1 MKFFIH
7 TTGCKANQWDSY
19 IISNKLR
26 KEGFTPCPLP
36 YADFIIINA
45 CTLTGGAE
53 RDIKRFINRGRS
65 INEKAKIIL
74 AGCHAQ
80 VYPDKAFGA
89 DIILG
94 QNDKFHIER
103 FLNKEGCFVKS
114 TRAFPMEESIINGL
128 PEGRTRFFFKI
139 QDGCDKFCTYCI
151 VPYARGKSR
160 NRPIS
165 EIIEVMKLLKE
176 RGIKE
181 VVLTG
186 IEISSYKDLTTGM
199 DLKGLLNLLEKSDTP
214 QRIRIS
220 SIDPLYIDREFM
232 KTIAHS
238 KKITKSLHIPL
249 QSGSDRIL
257 ETMGRKYSKAF
268 IMDTVEM
275 LKKGIEDIGIGMD
288 VMVGFPTEDE
298 DAFLETYRLL
308 DTIDIY
314 YLHIFPYSV
323 RKGANSSSME
333 DDVPES
339 IKKERAHRLKKLD
352 INKRKVFY
360 NRFMG
365 KKAWIIPEGKVYKG
379 LYMRGY
385 TDNYIP
391 IYIPYKKGLEN
402 NLTEVTIKGIHDN
415 MVIGETS
422 KQCAATP
429 YFFKSAYFLLS
440 TIFGG

>member
-1 MKFFIH
+1 
-7 TTGCKANQWDSY
+7 
-19 IISNKLR
+19 
-26 KEGFTPCPLP
+26 
-36 YADFIIINA
+36 
-45 CTLTGGAE
+45 
-53 RDIKRFINRGRS
+53 
-65 INEKAKIIL
+65 
-74 AGCHAQ
+74 
-80 VYPDKAFGA
+80 
-89 DIILG
+89 
-94 QNDKFHIER
+94 
-103 FLNKEGCFVKS
+103 
-114 TRAFPMEESIINGL
+114 
-128 PEGRTRFFFKI
+128 
-139 QDGCDKFCTYCI
+139 
-151 VPYARGKSR
+151 
-160 NRPIS
+160 
-165 EIIEVMKLLKE
+165 MKLLKE

-323 RKGANSSSME
+323 RKGATSSSMK

-360 NRFMG
+360 NRFIG

-402 NLTEVTIKGIHDN
+402 NLTEVTIKGIRDT

-422 KQCAATP
+422 KQYTATP
-429 YFFKSAYFLLS
+429 YFF
-440 TIFGG
+440 